1 MQQNQQ
7 SFEMWDADTK
17 LISHVKKTNVVKNVK
32 KIIIIITV
40 NNTLIYVWNYNIW
53 N

>member
-7 SFEMWDADTK
+7 SFEMWNADTK
-17 LISHVKKTNVVKNVK
+17 LISHMKRTNFVENVQ

-40 NNTLIYVWNYNIW
+40 NNTLLYVWN
-53 N
+53 